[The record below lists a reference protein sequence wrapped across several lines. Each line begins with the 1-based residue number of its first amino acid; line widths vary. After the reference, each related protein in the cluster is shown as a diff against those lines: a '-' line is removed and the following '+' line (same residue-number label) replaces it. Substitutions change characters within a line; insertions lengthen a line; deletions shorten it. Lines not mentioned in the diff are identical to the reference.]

1 MHQRLSKKILIYF
14 FVFILVSSVGNY
26 HLININ
32 FPKDVKFNITG
43 LDESNIS
50 KLIKNFKNLKIK
62 NIFFLN
68 KSNISKIIESNSLVE
83 NYSVFKKYPSS
94 LMIKIEDTNLLA
106 KINFKNEIYIIG
118 SNGKL
123 INNKYMDE
131 NLPFIFGKPQIK
143 EFLYFKK
150 LIDQSKFSYDQIKN
164 LYFFPSKRWDVKFKN
179 EILLKLPKKETIESL
194 NQAFEFFNNNNFT
207 DLKLID
213 ARIINQIVIK

>member
-106 KINFKNEIYIIG
+106 KINFNNETVDMI
-118 SNGKL
+118 
-123 INNKYMDE
+123 
-131 NLPFIFGKPQIK
+131 
-143 EFLYFKK
+143 
-150 LIDQSKFSYDQIKN
+150 
-164 LYFFPSKRWDVKFKN
+164 
-179 EILLKLPKKETIESL
+179 
-194 NQAFEFFNNNNFT
+194 
-207 DLKLID
+207 
-213 ARIINQIVIK
+213 